1 MRDYDA
7 GLLFCRKPLEKAYGQ
22 MGWSRLDA
30 DVYMA
35 DDKKGKTLIPAGN
48 ITMFYPLRAKQL
60 TAGDIDLAGAD
71 W

>member
-7 GLLFCRKPLEKAYGQ
+7 GLLFCRKPLEKVYGQ

-30 DVYMA
+30 DVYKT
-35 DDKKGKTLIPAGN
+35 DEQKSKTLMPPAG
-48 ITMFYPLRAKQL
+48 ITMFYPLKAKQFP
-60 TAGDIDLAGAD
+60 TGNIDLAGTD